1 MVANFLAV
9 RIKQVYD
16 ASALQRKPENNFNY
30 TPETCRALKKREE
43 KCSGRPKVDLNS
55 HNRALCDL
63 K

>member
-9 RIKQVYD
+9 CIKHMYD

-43 KCSGRPKVDLNS
+43 RSG
-55 HNRALCDL
+55 
-63 K
+63 

>member
-1 MVANFLAV
+1 MIANSLAV
-9 RIKQVYD
+9 CIKHMYD

-43 KCSGRPKVDLNS
+43 RSGRRKTYLNS